1 VKIRRR
7 SPGVDESLIKASHVS
22 FYPSQIKKLE
32 EVAQREGKARAQVIR
47 EAVKR
52 FLNRAIYER
61 NTFNFDAHSAKG
73 TKRIYPSFSKSD
85 WDMLN
90 KVSKKTNRFRT
101 ELVREAVVDY
111 LKD

>member
-1 VKIRRR
+1 MKIRRR
-7 SPGVDESLIKASHVS
+7 SSELETPLIKASHVS
-22 FYPSQIKKLE
+22 LYPSQIKNLE
-32 EVAQREGKARAQVIR
+32 KIAQREGKATAQIIR
-47 EAVKR
+47 DAVR
-52 FLNRAIYER
+52 IFLNRRTSER

-73 TKRIYPSFSKSD
+73 TKRIYPSFSKSE